1 MSALRSVKF
10 SLNMN
15 SFFMLGDLEQRRHD
29 RNMVKQDI
37 TALTNSDFQRATA
50 IRVTCDKAAALPEL
64 VQAGD

>member
-1 MSALRSVKF
+1 
-10 SLNMN
+10 
-15 SFFMLGDLEQRRHD
+15 MLGDLEQRRHD

-50 IRVTCDKAAALPEL
+50 IRVTCDKAAALPKL